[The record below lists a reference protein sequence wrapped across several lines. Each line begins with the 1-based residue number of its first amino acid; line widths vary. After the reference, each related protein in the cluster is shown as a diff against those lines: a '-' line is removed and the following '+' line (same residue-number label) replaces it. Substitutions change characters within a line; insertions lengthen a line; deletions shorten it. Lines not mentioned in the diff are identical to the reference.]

1 MSSDKTSGVS
11 SAFNIFKNVPKY
23 FISIEL
29 LYNAFQLYI
38 KAYSW
43 M

>member
-1 MSSDKTSGVS
+1 MSSDKTQGVS
-11 SAFNIFKNVPKY
+11 SAFNILKNVPEY

-29 LYNAFQLYI
+29 LNNAFQLYI
-38 KAYSW
+38 KTYSW

>member
-1 MSSDKTSGVS
+1 MSSDKTRGVS
-11 SAFNIFKNVPKY
+11 SAFNIFKNVPEY
-23 FISIEL
+23 FIAIEFL
-29 LYNAFQLYI
+29 NNAFQLYI

>member
-1 MSSDKTSGVS
+1 MSSDKTGGVS
-11 SAFNIFKNVPKY
+11 SAFNIFKNVREY

-29 LYNAFQLYI
+29 LNDVFQLYI
-38 KAYSW
+38 QAYSW